1 MFSWLIKH
9 LGFTAAGFV
18 AVLVVLTIAMF
29 GLSMVSWLIDY
40 HGWKY
45 VLVAVCVAACVWGL
59 NRLGKAVC
67 HATHDLI

>member
-29 GLSMVSWLIDY
+29 VLSMFSWLIDY

-45 VLVAVCVAACVWGL
+45 VLVAVCVAA
-59 NRLGKAVC
+59 NP
-67 HATHDLI
+67 